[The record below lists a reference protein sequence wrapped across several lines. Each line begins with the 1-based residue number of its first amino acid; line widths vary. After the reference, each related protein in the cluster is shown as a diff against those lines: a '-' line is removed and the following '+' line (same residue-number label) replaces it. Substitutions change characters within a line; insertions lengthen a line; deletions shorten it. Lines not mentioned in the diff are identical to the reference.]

1 MRENLLYGNN
11 LVLEDSEILE
21 LVKAYK
27 LFIEEQEDVLNK
39 QITNKS
45 LSSGQM
51 QKVSFIRAMLSNPT
65 VLVLDESTSNLD
77 YDSRKLINEQ
87 LKKTQLTI
95 INSTHSIEEV
105 DYDHHLHIDIL
116 DTKRRLRIV

>member
-1 MRENLLYGNN
+1 
-11 LVLEDSEILE
+11 
-21 LVKAYK
+21 
-27 LFIEEQEDVLNK
+27 
-39 QITNKS
+39 
-45 LSSGQM
+45 M